1 LLKRA
6 RRYLDSLSK
15 VALGKRIAGRALTV
29 FPNDIFLVSYLRS
42 GSTWARFLVGNF
54 LYQDKTVSFTN
65 LNQLIPVIDGHPD
78 HRLRRLPRVLKS
90 HECFDPRY
98 PRVVYFVRDPR
109 DVAVSFYFY
118 NLKVRELPEGYP
130 LDDFVDRFL
139 SGRTVDYADRLGS
152 WEDHVLSWI
161 RLRRGRNTFCLVRY
175 EDLLTDPGRELAR
188 MASLFGVDPAPER
201 IQRATTLSSAENMR
215 SLETKEWRRWGTTKG
230 TREDIPFV
238 REAKSGGWRKHLS
251 ENAVRKIETAWGGTM
266 QELGYE
272 LTSKAPSGEQAVAV
286 ER

>member
-1 LLKRA
+1 MLKRA

-130 LDDFVDRFL
+130 LDDFVDRRQISRQPF
-139 SGRTVDYADRLGS
+139 
-152 WEDHVLSWI
+152 
-161 RLRRGRNTFCLVRY
+161 RRGIHCLSRGSRLS
-175 EDLLTDPGRELAR
+175 DFHRGRRASSSMAR
-188 MASLFGVDPAPER
+188 ITRHL
-201 IQRATTLSSAENMR
+201 TLS
-215 SLETKEWRRWGTTKG
+215 
-230 TREDIPFV
+230 
-238 REAKSGGWRKHLS
+238 
-251 ENAVRKIETAWGGTM
+251 IETAAIDRRDHPHHRACRPLGFLVVFVEVTLDVA
-266 QELGYE
+266 ELA
-272 LTSKAPSGEQAVAV
+272 TDTQ
-286 ER
+286 